1 MNRCLRLGRFL
12 KLGVP
17 AVAIALTASL
27 YSASAHA
34 SGSSA
39 VTIHQNVNFRGRE
52 SSFGAGDVSI
62 QNLRNTVGNDVI
74 SSIEIAPGYTVLA
87 CQNSRLRGR
96 CETFTSDVSDLRTI
110 GFNDTVSSLR
120 ISSGILPAVS
130 VFQNVGFAG
139 RTLDIQREGDISI
152 QDLRNSVGNDAIS
165 SIRINEGYEV
175 LACRNSGFRGTCET
189 FTSTISD
196 VRRQNSSFNDVI
208 SSLRV
213 TRVSNDPPV
222 VTVFQHVRFAG
233 RSLDIREEGT
243 FTIGDLRNTIGNDV
257 ISSISIADGYQVLAC
272 QHSRNGGS
280 GRCEFF
286 TSDSDLSAL
295 SDLRTIGFNDTISF
309 LDVTRVSDDIP
320 VPNTP
325 PVASDIT
332 LVTNADTT
340 VAIDVLGNVSDADGD
355 TLTISIPQSVDG
367 LVENSDGSFSYDPP
381 AAFSNLPSGQ
391 SDVVSFNYEVS
402 DGTDTATATI
412 TITVEGTF
420 VEPNS
425 LPVASNITLVTNA
438 DTAVTFN
445 VLSNVTDADG
455 DALTISTRPSGVGLI
470 DNGDGTFTYTPPAD
484 AFGRLLDG
492 QSDVVTFDYAVSDG
506 IDTDTAMIAI
516 TVNGT
521 FVNTPPQVLAAELGI
536 LNDRPTNV
544 SIVGSAIDADG
555 DPLTYTISPI
565 PNLTVT
571 GNGLFTF
578 DPRENFSD
586 LQFNEVRIVS
596 FDFTV
601 SDGIDT
607 VTAQYSLFVTG
618 NVSSPVARNFV
629 VNTNAD
635 AAVTFN
641 VSVLGNVS
649 DIDGDDLTISL
660 PQSVDGLVD
669 NGDGTFTYDP
679 AAVSYTHLT
688 LPTTPYV

>member
-87 CQNSRLRGR
+87 CQHSRLRGR

-120 ISSGILPAVS
+120 ISSGSLPAVS

-243 FTIGDLRNTIGNDV
+243 FTIDDLRNTIGNDV

-272 QHSRNGGS
+272 QHSRNGG
-280 GRCEFF
+280 CLLY
-286 TSDSDLSAL
+286 TSPSPRDQRGSRMPSSA
-295 SDLRTIGFNDTISF
+295 
-309 LDVTRVSDDIP
+309 
-320 VPNTP
+320 
-325 PVASDIT
+325 
-332 LVTNADTT
+332 
-340 VAIDVLGNVSDADGD
+340 
-355 TLTISIPQSVDG
+355 
-367 LVENSDGSFSYDPP
+367 
-381 AAFSNLPSGQ
+381 
-391 SDVVSFNYEVS
+391 
-402 DGTDTATATI
+402 
-412 TITVEGTF
+412 
-420 VEPNS
+420 
-425 LPVASNITLVTNA
+425 
-438 DTAVTFN
+438 
-445 VLSNVTDADG
+445 
-455 DALTISTRPSGVGLI
+455 
-470 DNGDGTFTYTPPAD
+470 
-484 AFGRLLDG
+484 
-492 QSDVVTFDYAVSDG
+492 
-506 IDTDTAMIAI
+506 
-516 TVNGT
+516 
-521 FVNTPPQVLAAELGI
+521 
-536 LNDRPTNV
+536 
-544 SIVGSAIDADG
+544 
-555 DPLTYTISPI
+555 
-565 PNLTVT
+565 
-571 GNGLFTF
+571 
-578 DPRENFSD
+578 
-586 LQFNEVRIVS
+586 
-596 FDFTV
+596 
-601 SDGIDT
+601 
-607 VTAQYSLFVTG
+607 
-618 NVSSPVARNFV
+618 
-629 VNTNAD
+629 
-635 AAVTFN
+635 
-641 VSVLGNVS
+641 
-649 DIDGDDLTISL
+649 
-660 PQSVDGLVD
+660 
-669 NGDGTFTYDP
+669 
-679 AAVSYTHLT
+679 
-688 LPTTPYV
+688 